1 MFKTIACLSTL
12 AALALTS
19 VAPAHA
25 YISMNGGG
33 ENGVSR
39 NGGGENGTIRNGM
52 SLNGGGENAV
62 APNGIIRNGT
72 SLKGGVFAIDGIELP
87 AAR

>member
-25 YISMNGGG
+25 YISM
-33 ENGVSR
+33 
-39 NGGGENGTIRNGM
+39 
-52 SLNGGGENAV
+52 NGGGENAV